1 MTPPTQ
7 VQEPK
12 PNQTQ
17 PSRLYL
23 TPNKITLFRVL
34 LAPVLVML
42 LLTPGLYNAPIAAL
56 VIALGSLTDWLDGHL
71 ARRWA
76 VESNFGRL
84 LDPIADKLILVAAL
98 VPLAAY
104 GQVPAWIAVLL
115 IGREV
120 AVTVLRSV
128 AAGQGLV
135 ISASALGKYKTVLQ
149 MVALIFLILDFEWG
163 WLNLHLLGMIALWIA
178 LLLSLSSGWSYFR
191 QFWRQVNS

>member
-1 MTPPTQ
+1 
-7 VQEPK
+7 
-12 PNQTQ
+12 
-17 PSRLYL
+17 LHL

-34 LAPVLVML
+34 LAPILVML

-76 VESNFGRL
+76 VESDFGRL

-104 GQVPAWIAVLL
+104 GQVPAWMAVLL

-120 AVTVLRSV
+120 AVTVLRSI

-135 ISASALGKYKTVLQ
+135 ISANDPGKYKTAFQ

-163 WLNLHLLGMIALWIA
+163 WLDLHLLGMIALWIA
-178 LLLSLSSGWSYFR
+178 LVLSLSSGWRYFR
-191 QFWRQVNS
+191 QFWRQVNL

>member
-1 MTPPTQ
+1 MTSPAK

-12 PNQTQ
+12 TDQPR
-17 PSRLYL
+17 PSRLHL
-23 TPNKITLFRVL
+23 IPNKITLFRVL
-34 LAPVLVML
+34 LAPILVML

-76 VESNFGRL
+76 VESDFGRL

-104 GQVPAWIAVLL
+104 GQVPAWMAVLL

-120 AVTVLRSV
+120 AVTVLRSI
-128 AAGQGLV
+128 AAGQGWV
-135 ISASALGKYKTVLQ
+135 ISANDPGKYKTAFQ

-163 WLNLHLLGMIALWIA
+163 WLDLHLLGMIALWIA
-178 LLLSLSSGWSYFR
+178 LLLSLYSGGSYFR